1 MSMAPALWFVN
12 FTLMYTVNPQM
23 AAKMPA
29 YWTPIPVNV
38 ALAMAES
45 RTGRVTFSDYASS
58 FPS

>member
-1 MSMAPALWFVN
+1 
-12 FTLMYTVNPQM
+12 MYTVNPQM